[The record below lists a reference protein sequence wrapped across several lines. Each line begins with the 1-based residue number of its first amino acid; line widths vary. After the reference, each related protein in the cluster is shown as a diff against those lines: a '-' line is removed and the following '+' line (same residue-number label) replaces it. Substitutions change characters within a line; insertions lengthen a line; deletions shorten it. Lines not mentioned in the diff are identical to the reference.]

1 MLKIFEKPPSGEGD
15 PVAYLFHFNSADP
28 RPEANALK
36 DLLSRLMAELR
47 SNDPNIPKPV
57 SLEQSAV
64 TPNGTT
70 APVSAASSAQWFD
83 DRSLKTNIEL
93 QQSLM
98 RKDRVLQQTYM
109 DARLTKP
116 PSISDAAFNSQF
128 WSTRTN
134 LLRAH
139 AIEIHQKK
147 GAYNVLPT
155 VKIKHVDENH
165 AHVDISVEQVQM
177 ILQQHPLVRRIYNE
191 NVPKPLSE
199 SEFWTRFFLTKLSKR
214 LRGERVDDS
223 SGLPDPVFDKYD
235 AADDINQFSS
245 KITMLHGVPHIIDVA
260 GNDENQGGFRS
271 GNRPDQ
277 EMRPG
282 ANVPIVRTLNS
293 MSEKIMANVAPTDH
307 DPTAAAGMDEE
318 TYRELHLRDLQGDKE
333 AARIILN
340 IREQNKFFSTQNRDG
355 KSADAKIFEAQD
367 PSDVMAQLRADFSTL
382 HDDSADGL
390 DLHKTIGVDDES
402 DSDADEEVAKTNGT
416 TTTGNKDHVG
426 SRRSRQKAQDQILD
440 GMRQKRGE
448 FSDVDSDAA
457 TPMEIDVDL
466 TQRCYV
472 TNATS
477 AEFLRQ
483 FWNAFLSGNP
493 DRATELAYHVES
505 LKRSQERIEALAAEA
520 EEQRA
525 KVIQQKKELIVEL
538 FQRTQKRVKGW
549 SPEMVK
555 GGRKEVLALLGPM
568 MQALGHA
575 LRLYQSALEAEGLR
589 ATTE

>member
-1 MLKIFEKPPSGEGD
+1 MLKIFEKPASGEGE
-15 PVAYLFHFNSADP
+15 PVAYLFHFNSGDP

-36 DLLSRLMAELR
+36 DLLSRLMAGLR
-47 SNDPNIPKPV
+47 SNDPSIPKPV
-57 SLEQSAV
+57 ASEQCAA
-64 TPNGTT
+64 TPDGTT
-70 APVSAASSAQWFD
+70 QSVAAASAQWFD
-83 DRSLKTNIEL
+83 DRALKTNIEL

-128 WSTRTN
+128 WSTRTT

-155 VKIKHVDENH
+155 VKIKHIDENR

-214 LRGERVDDS
+214 LRGERVDDN
-223 SGLPDPVFDKYD
+223 SGLSDPVFDKYD
-235 AADDINQFSS
+235 AVDDINQFSS
-245 KITMLHGVPHIIDVA
+245 KITMLHGVPHTIDVA

-333 AARIILN
+333 AARIMLN
-340 IREQNKFFSTQNRDG
+340 IKEQNKFFSNQNTDG
-355 KSADAKIFEAQD
+355 ESADAKLFEAQD
-367 PSDVMAQLRADFSTL
+367 PSEVLAQVRTDFSTL
-382 HDDSADGL
+382 HDDSAGGL
-390 DLHKTIGVDDES
+390 DLHKSIGIDDES
-402 DSDADEEVAKTNGT
+402 DSDADEEVEKRNGT
-416 TTTGNKDHVG
+416 NTMSDKDHVG

-448 FSDVDSDAA
+448 FSNVDSDDA
-457 TPMEIDVDL
+457 TPMEIDADL

-472 TNATS
+472 TNATT

-493 DRATELAYHVES
+493 DRAMELAYHVES

-549 SPEMVK
+549 SPEMVR
-555 GGRKEVLALLGPM
+555 GGRKEVLTLLGPM
-568 MQALGHA
+568 LQALGHA